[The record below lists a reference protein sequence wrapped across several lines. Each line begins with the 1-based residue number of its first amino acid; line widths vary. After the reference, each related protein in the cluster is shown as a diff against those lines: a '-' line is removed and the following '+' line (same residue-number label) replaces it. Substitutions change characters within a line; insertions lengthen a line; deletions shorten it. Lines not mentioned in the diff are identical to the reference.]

1 MAEATRPSADDA
13 AGRALIEEPP
23 MVEFLKRLFE
33 KPGTAAESPLEEH
46 LVRKVAGL
54 LHVPHPDFIDAKIR
68 ARRSLG

>member
-33 KPGTAAESPLEEH
+33 VLAVPVREEP
-46 LVRKVAGL
+46 
-54 LHVPHPDFIDAKIR
+54 PHER
-68 ARRSLG
+68 A